1 MPTGTNI
8 VVRTN
13 PAMTSLSS
21 HAAWYVRRI
30 CAPGS
35 QRSQPLAGSFGTDSK
50 LTGETSTSFGHLAFL
65 DLPHRTATAETRS
78 ERTRLAKTLSLL
90 HIPMTSAVESSY
102 HYYSRTA
109 RFRLSIALSAA
120 GAQWPSL

>member
-35 QRSQPLAGSFGTDSK
+35 QRSQPLAGLLSTDGR
-50 LTGETSTSFGHLAFL
+50 LTGETSTSFGQLAFL
-65 DLPHRTATAETRS
+65 DLPHRTATTETRS

-90 HIPMTSAVESSY
+90 HIPVTSAAESSC
-102 HYYSRTA
+102 HYCSRAA
-109 RFRLSIALSAA
+109 RFRLSVALSAA

>member
-35 QRSQPLAGSFGTDSK
+35 QPLAGSFGTDGR

-65 DLPHRTATAETRS
+65 DLPHRTATTETRS

-90 HIPMTSAVESSY
+90 HIPVTSAAESSC
-102 HYYSRTA
+102 HYCSRAA
-109 RFRLSIALSAA
+109 RFRLSVALSAA